1 MSFEEHS
8 EQALA
13 SLGRVGMDATTTEE
27 ESFAVTSAQV
37 HATLA
42 LAEAVREVAA
52 AITSRR

>member
-1 MSFEEHS
+1 MSFEQHS

-13 SLGRVGMDATTTEE
+13 SLARVGMDATTTEE
-27 ESFAVTSAQV
+27 EAFAMTSAQV

-52 AITSRR
+52 AIASKR

>member
-1 MSFEEHS
+1 MSFEQHS

-13 SLGRVGMDATTTEE
+13 SLARVGMDATTTEE
-27 ESFAVTSAQV
+27 EAFATTSAQV

-52 AITSRR
+52 AIASKR

>member
-1 MSFEEHS
+1 MSFEQHS

-52 AITSRR
+52 AIASKR